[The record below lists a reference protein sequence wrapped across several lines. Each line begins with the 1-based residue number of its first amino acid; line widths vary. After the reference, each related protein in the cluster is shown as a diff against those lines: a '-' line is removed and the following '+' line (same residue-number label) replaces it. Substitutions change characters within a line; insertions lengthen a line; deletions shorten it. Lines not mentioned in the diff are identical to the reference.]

1 MDNIH
6 AYDAHAHTI
15 RVDVIAAD
23 SRNRI
28 ILRRLQRN
36 DSDVATALWIQNE
49 YDEDED
55 QSIDYCPEGAYDM
68 GWLGYFV
75 GKNEHLRELHIC
87 PFTPTSGS
95 SIRDV
100 IEPFFRGV
108 SSNNSI
114 QTITFTRMDLL
125 GGEVFTMLTPFFK
138 DNYNLANININNCDF
153 GNGGCRLF
161 ALALGSSTNKSLQ
174 KVELEDNNISEEG
187 MVDIITALSM
197 HPHLKHLDLDGNRLR
212 KDGCVALATLL
223 RCSAKVLQQLF
234 ISRNEIND
242 EGLEALLP
250 ALATCRFLNMIDLL
264 ENPSITTKG
273 WQRFATILEAP
284 NSTLS
289 SIDITRNNIDHEAAA
304 SFASAL
310 ANNHTFLQLHL
321 RDNPITDDWWQAF
334 LKLLCDTSSVNSTFL
349 SNHTLLGMGGIRED
363 ARRVMQPLLDLNARN
378 DKKEVAVIKIL
389 QNHEDFDMLPFFEW
403 EFKYLPLVLNWLERA
418 SECEMPRG
426 FEPNIEPR
434 KLSTINQF
442 VRGLPLLYVESRLRK
457 ELEDIQAKEK
467 QMEEEELQEEILQRK
482 QLLQERKESIMNRLG
497 GNLQQS

>member
-49 YDEDED
+49 YDEDEHYED
-55 QSIDYCPEGAYDM
+55 FIDYCPEGANDM

-75 GKNEHLRELHIC
+75 GKNEHLRDLHIC
-87 PFTPTSGS
+87 PFTSTSGS

-108 SSNNSI
+108 SSNNAI

-187 MVDIITALSM
+187 IVDIITALSM

-223 RCSAKVLQQLF
+223 QNSAKELQYLY
-234 ISRNEIND
+234 ISHNEIND
-242 EGLEALLP
+242 EGVEALVS
-250 ALATCRFLNMIDLL
+250 ALKNYSRLKELRLSN
-264 ENPSITTKG
+264 NPSITTRG
-273 WQRFATILEAP
+273 WLSLATILEFS
-284 NSTLS
+284 NSNLEVLGVGQ
-289 SIDITRNNIDHEAAA
+289 NNIDDEALA
-304 SFASAL
+304 SFADAL
-310 ANNHTFLQLHL
+310 ANNCTLNALYTS
-321 RDNPITDDWWQAF
+321 RIPSITSEGWQSF
-334 LKLLCDTSSVNSTFL
+334 SKFLCDRSSVN
-349 SNHTLLGMGGIRED
+349 
-363 ARRVMQPLLDLNARN
+363 AR
-378 DKKEVAVIKIL
+378 
-389 QNHEDFDMLPFFEW
+389 
-403 EFKYLPLVLNWLERA
+403 
-418 SECEMPRG
+418 
-426 FEPNIEPR
+426 
-434 KLSTINQF
+434 
-442 VRGLPLLYVESRLRK
+442 
-457 ELEDIQAKEK
+457 
-467 QMEEEELQEEILQRK
+467 
-482 QLLQERKESIMNRLG
+482 
-497 GNLQQS
+497 